1 MVARHLIDQ
10 LARAA
15 KSGDQSAWTPRPAS
29 FSMHQGAV
37 TRVDNF
43 NAVVDFAA
51 NDPSGL
57 IIPGVRVLQ
66 SYSPANPPGVGHVV
80 WGGLIGNQFVILG
93 QHAVPNS
100 VVIPT

>member
-1 MVARHLIDQ
+1 MVAQHIVDQ
-10 LARAA
+10 LARAT
-15 KSGDQSAWTPRPAS
+15 KTGDRPAWLPRPIG

-43 NAVVDFAA
+43 NSVVDFAA

-66 SYSPANPPGVGHVV
+66 AYNADNPPGVGHVV

-93 QHAVPNS
+93 QHSVPNS
-100 VVIPT
+100 IVIP